1 MFRDG
6 TSFQQIL
13 KSVEKELGAQ
23 ASRTPEGAIRNSIG
37 TRCRILLQSN
47 EFIKLGTIK
56 EPTNVVRSFLNVPQ
70 DIFELVMSGALDA
83 GLKNGPQYSQ
93 SLLPDASSFVQGMT
107 VFISD
112 RIETKHRF
120 FGTPGTLST
129 SASGWRIVFL
139 RLCPREIRYLCFTFR
154 KTFTSKVRNNLAEPL
169 EIIAFRRD
177 RLKQVTN
184 GLPCL
189 TTSHERPKMSFS
201 VGT

>member
-23 ASRTPEGAIRNSIG
+23 APRTPEGAIRNSIG

-70 DIFELVMSGALDA
+70 DIFELVMSRALDA

-120 FGTPGTLST
+120 FWH
-129 SASGWRIVFL
+129 ARRIVHFCIWL
-139 RLCPREIRYLCFTFR
+139 AHCLSPSV
-154 KTFTSKVRNNLAEPL
+154 SKGDSLSLLHVPQD
-169 EIIAFRRD
+169 F
-177 RLKQVTN
+177 
-184 GLPCL
+184 
-189 TTSHERPKMSFS
+189 HE
-201 VGT
+201 